1 MVGAKRTKGRRST
14 VEFSV
19 IPRIGTLAQKG
30 LFILASGSLRIL
42 KHASSVSAINVSIN
56 TNLTG

>member
-1 MVGAKRTKGRRST
+1 M
-14 VEFSV
+14 EFSV
-19 IPRIGTLAQKG
+19 IPRIGTLAQKA